1 MKILELSSGSF
12 ALIKENR
19 EILYFDN
26 FEDLEKDF
34 GFNKT
39 FELFLNSEYLN
50 LSNCFPTVFSL
61 GFDKYKICFPNGRV
75 EVLSSIT
82 KDFLLKFKNN
92 YKLIEG
98 I

>member
-50 LSNCFPTVFSL
+50 LSNFSPTIFSL
-61 GFDKYKICFPNGRV
+61 EFDQYKICFQNGRV
-75 EVLSSIT
+75 EFITSSN

-98 I
+98 N